1 MFYLFHGEDEYRRS
15 LQLEEMKAKLGDPTT
30 VALNTTQFSGRQ
42 LTLDELIFACDAI
55 PFLGERRLV
64 IVSDLA
70 TRFERDPK
78 GAAGRSEQDS
88 TFLHRFKEYISTL
101 PDTTRLVL
109 MESRRIKKANPIS
122 KIVSDSDHG
131 YEEQFSPLRGRELNG
146 WIVRRVEANGGRI
159 ETPAVNMLAA
169 FVGGDL
175 RLLDQE
181 IEKLLTYVGAER
193 PINKED
199 VELLVSYVQE
209 ANIFHMVD
217 ALGRRDTPRAMELLE
232 QLLEGGQHALYVLR
246 MITRQFRI
254 LLQIK
259 ELRAKGTP
267 PADIPS
273 LLGLPPFVVDK
284 TSRQASNFS
293 FRQLEDICRSLLELD
308 TAVKSG
314 EIEERLALNLFV
326 TEVRR

>member
-1 MFYLFHGEDEYRRS
+1 MLYLFHGEDEYQRS

-30 VALNTTQFSGRQ
+30 VALNTTEFSGRQ

-70 TRFERDPK
+70 TRFERDAK
-78 GAAGRSEQDS
+78 DAASRSEQDS
-88 TFLHRFKEYISTL
+88 TFLQRFKEYVTSL
-101 PDTTRLVL
+101 PDTARLVL
-109 MESRRIKKANPIS
+109 MESRKIKKANPIS

-131 YEEQFSPLRGRELNG
+131 YQEEFAPLRGRELNG
-146 WIVRRVEANGGRI
+146 WIVRRVEAKGGRI
-159 ETPAVNMLAA
+159 ETPAVNILAA

-181 IEKLLTYVGAER
+181 IEKLHTYVGAER
-193 PINKED
+193 PINVED

-217 ALGRRDTPRAMELLE
+217 ALGRRDTTRAMELLE
-232 QLLEGGQHALYVLR
+232 QLLEGGQHPLYLLR

-259 ELRAKGTP
+259 ELRAKGTL
-267 PADIPS
+267 PADIGP

-284 TSRQASNFS
+284 TSRQARNFS
-293 FRQLEDICRSLLELD
+293 FRQLEDIYRSLLELD
-308 TAVKSG
+308 AAVKSG
-314 EIEERLALNLFV
+314 EIEDRLALNLFV

>member
-1 MFYLFHGEDEYRRS
+1 MFYLLHGEDEYRRS

-30 VALNTTQFSGRQ
+30 VALNTTEFSGRQ

-70 TRFERDPK
+70 TRFERDAK
-78 GAAGRSEQDS
+78 GGAGRSEQDS
-88 TFLHRFKEYISTL
+88 TFLQRFKEYISTL

-109 MESRRIKKANPIS
+109 MESRKIKKANPIS
-122 KIVSDSDHG
+122 KIVSGSDHG
-131 YEEQFSPLRGRELNG
+131 YEEEFAPLRGRDLND
-146 WIVRRVEANGGRI
+146 WIVQRAEDKGGRI
-159 ETPAVNMLAA
+159 EPPAVNLLAT

-181 IEKLLTYVGAER
+181 IEKLHTYVGGER
-193 PINKED
+193 PINVED
-199 VELLVSYVQE
+199 VERLVSYVQE

-217 ALGRRDTPRAMELLE
+217 ALGRRDTRRAMELLE
-232 QLLEGGQHALYVLR
+232 QLLQGGRHPLYVLR

-259 ELRAKGTP
+259 ELRARGTL
-267 PADIPS
+267 PADIAS
-273 LLGLPPFVVDK
+273 LLRLPFFVVEK
-284 TSRQASNFS
+284 SSRQASNFT
-293 FRQLEDICRSLLELD
+293 FRQLEDIFRNLLELD
-308 TAVKSG
+308 AAIKSG
-314 EIEERLALNLFV
+314 EIEDRLALNLFV